1 MGLSTVSQNL
11 NELENDGLISRNGYF
26 KSTGGRK
33 AQIIKIVEDFRISI
47 GLGILK
53 DMFHIV
59 AVNLYGNAVA
69 TETIELP
76 YENSD
81 AYYTALAAN
90 VELFIQKNHYAPE
103 KIEGISIATQE
114 SSHRMEMP

>member
-1 MGLSTVSQNL
+1 
-11 NELENDGLISRNGYF
+11 
-26 KSTGGRK
+26 
-33 AQIIKIVEDFRISI
+33 
-47 GLGILK
+47 
-53 DMFHIV
+53 MFHIV

-103 KIEGISIATQE
+103 KLREFRLPHRE
-114 SSHRMEMP
+114 SSHRMELP